1 LHEDDPMRFI
11 WFSPAPHGPTALPGT
26 LLSVAAHAVLLGA
39 VAYGHGPSSD
49 LLSFR
54 ERMRPVIYYLP
65 PPDRVAGQRPVEER
79 ITWVEIGAGGA
90 ASGVESPFGQQR
102 RGTASGQPTTPQ
114 DAVNRENTLPADVVP
129 VDSPDSVYS
138 ILDAEQSAVRVEGSA
153 APVYPPDMLARNIE
167 GTVHT
172 RYVIDTTGRADSSSL
187 EILAATNASFEGSV
201 RAALPGM
208 RFLSAQVEGRR
219 VRQMVEQEFQFR
231 ITAPVAPLL
240 PVVPA
245 EHTRT
250 RPPA

>member
-1 LHEDDPMRFI
+1 MRFI
-11 WFSPAPHGPTALPGT
+11 WFSPASHGPTALPGA
-26 LLSVAAHAVLLGA
+26 LVSVATHAVLLGA
-39 VAYGHGPSSD
+39 VTYGHGPSSD

-54 ERMRPVIYYLP
+54 ERSRPVIYYLP

-79 ITWVEIGAGGA
+79 ITYVELGAGGA
-90 ASGVESPFGQQR
+90 DRGVESPFGLRR
-102 RGTASGQPTTPQ
+102 RGRANGQQQPTHR
-114 DAVNRENTLPADVVP
+114 DAERQTTVPVAVTP

-138 ILDAEQSAVRVEGSA
+138 ILDAEQGAVRVEGSA

-167 GTVHT
+167 GSVHT

-187 EILAATNASFEGSV
+187 EILAATNVAFETSV

-208 RFLSAQVEGRR
+208 RFIAAQVEGRR

-231 ITAPVAPLL
+231 IAAPVVPLL